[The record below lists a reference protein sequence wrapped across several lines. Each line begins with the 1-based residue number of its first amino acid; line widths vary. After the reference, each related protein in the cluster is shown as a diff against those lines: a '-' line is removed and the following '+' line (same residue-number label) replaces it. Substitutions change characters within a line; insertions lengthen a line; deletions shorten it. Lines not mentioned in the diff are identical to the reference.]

1 MTLNEVYDNTKKQM
15 DNAISYLKNQLSK
28 VRTGRASTSLVD
40 SIRADFY
47 GSMTPLPQM
56 ASVSTPDARTIMI
69 QPFDRNTLPMI
80 EKAIRQEDLGF
91 NPQSDGNVIRI
102 PVPPLTEERRK
113 EFVKLCKKYGEET
126 KISIRNT
133 RRDQMDVLKKGEKE
147 KEFSE
152 DDRIRGEE
160 KVQEITDEY
169 VKKVDEL
176 VEKKE
181 KELLED

>member
-1 MTLNEVYDNTKKQM
+1 MTLNEVYDNTKSQM
-15 DNAISYLKNQLSK
+15 DNSITYLKNQLSK

-113 EFVKLCKKYGEET
+113 EFVKLSKKYGEET

-133 RRDQMDVLKKGEKE
+133 RREQMDVLKEGEKE